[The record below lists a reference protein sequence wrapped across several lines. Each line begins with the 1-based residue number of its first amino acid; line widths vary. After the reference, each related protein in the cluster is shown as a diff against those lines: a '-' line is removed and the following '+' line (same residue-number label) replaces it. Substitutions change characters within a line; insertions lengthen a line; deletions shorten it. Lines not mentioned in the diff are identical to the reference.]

1 MLVACVAAG
10 RVTKSAGM
18 VLRFTVSATQGIKLL
33 VESMFVSQT
42 GRAWYLAFLLQGC
55 GLILTV

>member
-10 RVTKSAGM
+10 RVTGM